1 MIDIKFLRD
10 NPDLVKLKSEQ
21 KGYKVEV
28 NKILELD
35 HQRRELIVEIDHLR
49 QKRNDLSKIK
59 LAHDLE
65 QTTIDSVKTIKN
77 DLNVKIE
84 QLSHI
89 NQDFDEYLRQI
100 PNMALDDVPIG
111 QSEDDNVI
119 VRQVGDLPK
128 FSFEPKPHHLLAD
141 SLGLIDN
148 KRAAKIS
155 GSRFV
160 YLKADLVKLQF
171 ALINFVFSALSDQ
184 QIIDKIIKD
193 NHLQTVNKPFTPI
206 LPPALLK
213 TQPYLAS
220 SRLDEENVTY
230 KIAQDDL
237 WLNASAEHTLCT
249 MYWDEVLDLKDL
261 PIRYIGYSTSFRREA
276 GTYGKDMEGIFRLH
290 QFDKLEME
298 VFSTPE
304 DGLNEHLLLV
314 AIQEY
319 LVSSLD
325 LPYQVLQK
333 CTADIGKPNAQG
345 VDIETYLPGQAKY
358 RETHSADY
366 MTDYQ
371 SRDLKIRFKD
381 DANRIQFVHTNDA
394 TAFALSR
401 ILIAIIENYQ
411 TAEGRIII
419 PKILQ
424 PLMNQEII

>member
-35 HQRRELIVEIDHLR
+35 RQRRELIVEIDRLR

-59 LAHDLE
+59 IAHDLE

-77 DLNVKIE
+77 DLNLKTE

-111 QSEDDNVI
+111 PSEDDNVV

-128 FSFEPKPHHLLAD
+128 FSFEPKPHYVLAE

-184 QIIDKIIKD
+184 QIIDKIIRD
-193 NHLQTVNKPFTPI
+193 NHLKTVNKPFTPI

-249 MYWDEVLDLKDL
+249 MYWDEVLDLKEL

-304 DGLNEHLLLV
+304 DGLSEHLLLV

-319 LVSSLD
+319 LVSSLG

-381 DANRIQFVHTNDA
+381 DANQIQFVHTNDA

-411 TAEGRIII
+411 TAEGRILI

>member
-230 KIAQDDL
+230 KIALDD
-237 WLNASAEHTLCT
+237 
-249 MYWDEVLDLKDL
+249 
-261 PIRYIGYSTSFRREA
+261 
-276 GTYGKDMEGIFRLH
+276 
-290 QFDKLEME
+290 
-298 VFSTPE
+298 
-304 DGLNEHLLLV
+304 
-314 AIQEY
+314 
-319 LVSSLD
+319 
-325 LPYQVLQK
+325 
-333 CTADIGKPNAQG
+333 
-345 VDIETYLPGQAKY
+345 
-358 RETHSADY
+358 
-366 MTDYQ
+366 
-371 SRDLKIRFKD
+371 
-381 DANRIQFVHTNDA
+381 
-394 TAFALSR
+394 
-401 ILIAIIENYQ
+401 
-411 TAEGRIII
+411 
-419 PKILQ
+419 
-424 PLMNQEII
+424 

>member
-141 SLGLIDN
+141 SLDLIDN

-319 LVSSLD
+319 LVSSLG

-424 PLMNQEII
+424 PLINQEII

>member
-10 NPDLVKLKSEQ
+10 NPNLVKLKSEQ
-21 KGYKVEV
+21 KGYKVDID
-28 NKILELD
+28 KILELD
-35 HQRRELIVEIDHLR
+35 RQRRELIVEVDDLR
-49 QKRNDLSKIK
+49 QQRNDLSKSK
-59 LAHDLE
+59 LAKDL
-65 QTTIDSVKTIKN
+65 QQATIDSVKTIKHS
-77 DLNVKIE
+77 LNLKTE
-84 QLSHI
+84 QLNHI
-89 NQDFDEYLRQI
+89 SQQFEDYLRQV
-100 PNMALDDVPIG
+100 PNLALDNVPIG
-111 QSEDDNVI
+111 RTEDDNV
-119 VRQVGDLPK
+119 VVKQVGRLPE
-128 FSFEPKPHHLLAD
+128 FSFQPQPHYILAEN
-141 SLGLIDN
+141 LGLIDN

-155 GSRFV
+155 GSRFA
-160 YLKADLVKLQF
+160 YIKADLVKLQF
-171 ALINFVFSALSDQ
+171 ALINFVFSSLSDQ
-184 QIIDKIIKD
+184 QVIDKIIKD
-193 NHLQTVNKPFTPI
+193 NHLQTDNKPFTPI

-213 TQPYLAS
+213 TEPYLAS

-249 MYWDEVLDLKDL
+249 MYWNEVLDLKDL

-304 DGLNEHLLLV
+304 DGWNEHLLLV

-319 LVSSLD
+319 LVSSLA

-333 CTADIGKPNAQG
+333 CTVDIGKPNAQG

-381 DANRIQFVHTNDA
+381 NNQIRLVHTNDA

-411 TAEGRIII
+411 TAEGRIMI

>member
-21 KGYKVEV
+21 KGYKVDID
-28 NKILELD
+28 KILELD
-35 HQRRELIVEIDHLR
+35 RQRRELIVEVDDLR
-49 QKRNDLSKIK
+49 QQRNDLSKSK
-59 LAHDLE
+59 LAKDL
-65 QTTIDSVKTIKN
+65 QQATIDSVKTIKHS
-77 DLNVKIE
+77 LNLKTE
-84 QLSHI
+84 QLNHI
-89 NQDFDEYLRQI
+89 SQQFEDYLRQV
-100 PNMALDDVPIG
+100 PNLALDNVPIG
-111 QSEDDNVI
+111 RTENDNV
-119 VRQVGDLPK
+119 VVKQVGHLPE
-128 FSFEPKPHHLLAD
+128 FSFQPRPHYILAEN
-141 SLGLIDN
+141 LGLIDN
-148 KRAAKIS
+148 KRATKIS
-155 GSRFV
+155 GSRFA
-160 YLKADLVKLQF
+160 YIKADLVKLQF
-171 ALINFVFSALSDQ
+171 ALINFVFSSLSDQ
-184 QIIDKIIKD
+184 QVIDKIIKD
-193 NHLQTVNKPFTPI
+193 NHLQTDNKPFTPI

-213 TQPYLAS
+213 TEPYLAS

-249 MYWDEVLDLKDL
+249 MYWNEVLDLKDL

-304 DGLNEHLLLV
+304 DGWNEHLLLV

-319 LVSSLD
+319 LVGSLA

-333 CTADIGKPNAQG
+333 CTIDIGKPNAQG

-381 DANRIQFVHTNDA
+381 NNQIRLVHTNDA

-411 TAEGRIII
+411 TAEGRIMI

-424 PLMNQEII
+424 PFMNQEII

>member
-10 NPDLVKLKSEQ
+10 NPNLVKLKSEQ
-21 KGYKVEV
+21 KGYKVDID
-28 NKILELD
+28 KILELD
-35 HQRRELIVEIDHLR
+35 RQRRELIVEVDDLR
-49 QKRNDLSKIK
+49 QQRNDLSKSK
-59 LAHDLE
+59 LAKDL
-65 QTTIDSVKTIKN
+65 QQATIDSVKTIKHS
-77 DLNVKIE
+77 LNLKTE
-84 QLSHI
+84 QLNHI
-89 NQDFDEYLRQI
+89 SQQFEDYLRQV
-100 PNMALDDVPIG
+100 PNLALDNVPIG
-111 QSEDDNVI
+111 RTEDDNV
-119 VRQVGDLPK
+119 VVKQVGRLPE
-128 FSFEPKPHHLLAD
+128 FSFQPQPHYILAEN
-141 SLGLIDN
+141 LGLIDN

-155 GSRFV
+155 GSRFA
-160 YLKADLVKLQF
+160 YIKADLVKLQF
-171 ALINFVFSALSDQ
+171 ALINFVFSSLSDQ
-184 QIIDKIIKD
+184 QVIDKIIKD
-193 NHLQTVNKPFTPI
+193 NHLQTDNKPFTPI

-213 TQPYLAS
+213 TEPYLAS

-249 MYWDEVLDLKDL
+249 MYWNEVLDLKDL

-304 DGLNEHLLLV
+304 DGWNEHLLLV

-319 LVSSLD
+319 LVSSLA

-333 CTADIGKPNAQG
+333 CTVDIGKPNAQG

-381 DANRIQFVHTNDA
+381 NNQIRLVHTNDA

-411 TAEGRIII
+411 TAEGRIMI

-424 PLMNQEII
+424 PFMNQEII

>member
-28 NKILELD
+28 NKILDLD
-35 HQRRELIVEIDHLR
+35 HQRRELIVEIDRLR

-65 QTTIDSVKTIKN
+65 QTTIDSVKNIKN
-77 DLNVKIE
+77 DLNIKTE

-141 SLGLIDN
+141 SLDLIDN

-319 LVSSLD
+319 LVSSLG

-381 DANRIQFVHTNDA
+381 DANQIQFV
-394 TAFALSR
+394 
-401 ILIAIIENYQ
+401 
-411 TAEGRIII
+411 
-419 PKILQ
+419 LQ
-424 PLMNQEII
+424 LFGNFL